1 MNTYIY
7 KTKKYIIAQ
16 ILWDLAGVICLAFS
30 PLLQQWLFDYGLQS
44 PLKKIVMVILAYGA
58 LLVFYT
64 LSQYF
69 CALYAFK
76 GGIKFENLLKR
87 DFLYSLFHM
96 ESSKFYKHSIGE
108 YVSLQGNDITA
119 LEQDYLEPVIS
130 IIRCVNMIIVYGVVL
145 FFGVD
150 WRIALVIIL
159 TSIFAILIPRMIGK
173 SLTDAR
179 STYQEQ
185 MAEYVTEITDLLEG
199 FRVINQMT
207 VGKILDKH
215 EHVLNETAEKR
226 YQYGK
231 KKSMVLG
238 VSELTTKFVKI
249 FTFAV
254 VAVLFY
260 KHEITVGVGVATLS
274 YVSSFIEPIDTV
286 LYNFTAI
293 QSMKDVKKKVLAYTQ
308 DTHVTVLPRKKKL
321 NSDIT
326 FENVTFKRKSFALEN
341 INLTI
346 KKA

>member
-1 MNTYIY
+1 
-7 KTKKYIIAQ
+7 
-16 ILWDLAGVICLAFS
+16 
-30 PLLQQWLFDYGLQS
+30 
-44 PLKKIVMVILAYGA
+44 
-58 LLVFYT
+58 
-64 LSQYF
+64 
-69 CALYAFK
+69 
-76 GGIKFENLLKR
+76 
-87 DFLYSLFHM
+87 
-96 ESSKFYKHSIGE
+96 
-108 YVSLQGNDITA
+108 
-119 LEQDYLEPVIS
+119 
-130 IIRCVNMIIVYGVVL
+130 
-145 FFGVD
+145 
-150 WRIALVIIL
+150 
-159 TSIFAILIPRMIGK
+159 
-173 SLTDAR
+173 
-179 STYQEQ
+179 

-293 QSMKDVKKKVLAYTQ
+293 QSMKDVKKKVLSYTQ

-321 NSDIT
+321 NSDII

-346 KKA
+346 KKGNGEAHAWPFLHLTVLNKKKKLVKA

>member
-1 MNTYIY
+1 MACEKAEIRAGYIRRKTLNTYIY

-44 PLKKIVMVILAYGA
+44 P
-58 LLVFYT
+58 
-64 LSQYF
+64 SQ
-69 CALYAFK
+69 K
-76 GGIKFENLLKR
+76 DR
-87 DFLYSLFHM
+87 D
-96 ESSKFYKHSIGE
+96 GE

-130 IIRCVNMIIVYGVVL
+130 IIRCVNMIIVYGAVL